1 MKNLIIIACLALC
14 MSLNAQKKKNGTV
27 YIEHPGIDLVEDF
40 NEAWVSGDIEKM
52 ASYLADDF
60 KIGNGTNLNKDAEG
74 RSKERFIGQM
84 KWWSNNFEY
93 TRFEASGGFPDLID
107 YKEGGIWVQTWD
119 HLYSVHSETGVK
131 IDMPIHRLYRLTDD
145 AKLIKGI
152 VEYNNQNAWNR
163 LSDSWTGKDRENGT
177 IYMNHE
183 HINTVRK
190 LLVAAENGDMEKAY
204 SYMDENA
211 KFNDINFKEPVS
223 MDQVKENDKAWLSKY
238 DITSIDQVGYP
249 DYLEYDQDESKVVLS
264 WWKIRMK
271 RKSDGKEVVLPIH
284 YSHRFND
291 EGKIA
296 GGSVYY
302 SPNAIED

>member
-1 MKNLIIIACLALC
+1 MGSNLGSSIL
-14 MSLNAQKKKNGTV
+14 
-27 YIEHPGIDLVEDF
+27 
-40 NEAWVSGDIEKM
+40 
-52 ASYLADDF
+52 
-60 KIGNGTNLNKDAEG
+60 
-74 RSKERFIGQM
+74 
-84 KWWSNNFEY
+84 
-93 TRFEASGGFPDLID
+93 
-107 YKEGGIWVQTWD
+107 
-119 HLYSVHSETGVK
+119 VHSETGVK

-163 LSDSWTGKDRENGT
+163 LSIHGQEKTEKKLFIRCG
-177 IYMNHE
+177 

-190 LLVAAENGDMEKAY
+190 LLVAAENGDMEEAY

-211 KFNDINFKEPVS
+211 KFNDINFKDPVS

>member
-1 MKNLIIIACLALC
+1 M
-14 MSLNAQKKKNGTV
+14 
-27 YIEHPGIDLVEDF
+27 Y
-40 NEAWVSGDIEKM
+40 
-52 ASYLADDF
+52 
-60 KIGNGTNLNKDAEG
+60 
-74 RSKERFIGQM
+74 
-84 KWWSNNFEY
+84 
-93 TRFEASGGFPDLID
+93 
-107 YKEGGIWVQTWD
+107 
-119 HLYSVHSETGVK
+119 
-131 IDMPIHRLYRLTDD
+131 
-145 AKLIKGI
+145 
-152 VEYNNQNAWNR
+152 
-163 LSDSWTGKDRENGT
+163 
-177 IYMNHE
+177 HE

-211 KFNDINFKEPVS
+211 KFNDINFKDPVS
-223 MDQVKENDKAWLSKY
+223 MDQVKENDKVWLSKY

>member
-1 MKNLIIIACLALC
+1 MIWK
-14 MSLNAQKKKNGTV
+14 
-27 YIEHPGIDLVEDF
+27 EH
-40 NEAWVSGDIEKM
+40 
-52 ASYLADDF
+52 
-60 KIGNGTNLNKDAEG
+60 
-74 RSKERFIGQM
+74 
-84 KWWSNNFEY
+84 
-93 TRFEASGGFPDLID
+93 
-107 YKEGGIWVQTWD
+107 
-119 HLYSVHSETGVK
+119 
-131 IDMPIHRLYRLTDD
+131 
-145 AKLIKGI
+145 
-152 VEYNNQNAWNR
+152 
-163 LSDSWTGKDRENGT
+163 
-177 IYMNHE
+177 
-183 HINTVRK
+183 
-190 LLVAAENGDMEKAY
+190 

-211 KFNDINFKEPVS
+211 KFNDINFKDPVS
-223 MDQVKENDKAWLSKY
+223 MDQVKENDKVWLSKY